1 MSAEAETL
9 QIDIPEYMQAVGVR
23 ARAAAREIA
32 RAGTGSKDAALIAIA
47 TAIEAGADEL
57 KAENDR
63 DLAAGR
69 QHGLD
74 AA

>member
-9 QIDIPEYMQAVGVR
+9 HIDIPEYMHAVGVR

-32 RAGTGSKDAALIAIA
+32 RAGTGKKDAALIAIA
-47 TAIEAGADEL
+47 AAIEAGAGDL
-57 KAENDR
+57 KAENDK
-63 DLAAGR
+63 DLAAGK

-74 AA
+74 